1 MAMSLAFAAV
11 TPTFGA
17 MSDLIGRRF
26 LGVLGAG
33 WVIFGLA
40 IVGTAHS
47 MTVAIAGMAITGAG
61 AGICQVIG
69 ISGILEL
76 VPVRKR
82 GKYLGI
88 VFLFYL
94 PMAAA
99 AAYGWYLDRSILII

>member
-1 MAMSLAFAAV
+1 MILAFITAEIGGEDSFTWLAMAMSLAFAAV

-69 ISGILEL
+69 F
-76 VPVRKR
+76 PA
-82 GKYLGI
+82 
-88 VFLFYL
+88 F
-94 PMAAA
+94 
-99 AAYGWYLDRSILII
+99 